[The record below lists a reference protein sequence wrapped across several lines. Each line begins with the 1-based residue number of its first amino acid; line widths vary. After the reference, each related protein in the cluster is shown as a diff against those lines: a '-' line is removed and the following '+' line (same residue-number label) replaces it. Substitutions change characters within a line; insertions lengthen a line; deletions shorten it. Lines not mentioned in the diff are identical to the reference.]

1 MAEEPMPSEEPIGDK
16 PTPNVSSRDERPSR
30 VDRLRLPYL
39 LGRYPSRLVWAA
51 FLLVNG
57 FLTIGLLASVAM
69 ISGTPLV
76 FPSLGPTA
84 LLLFHNPMQPAAS
97 PRNTLCGHAIGILCG
112 YASLWLMG
120 LTHDPPTIVEGVHAE
135 RVFCAALSLA
145 STGAVMVL
153 LNVWHPPAGATT
165 LIIALGII
173 TRPYHLLIVEAAVA
187 ILVLQALI
195 INRLA
200 GIEYPVWARAVP
212 VGQREPIAAEGRPED
227 ENLHRTKRCT

>member
-1 MAEEPMPSEEPIGDK
+1 MTEEPRRSKEPIGDK
-16 PTPNVSSRDERPSR
+16 PTPNVSREGRRSR
-30 VDRLRLPYL
+30 VDRLRLSYL
-39 LGRYPSRLVWAA
+39 LGHYPARLVWAA
-51 FLLVNG
+51 FLFVNG
-57 FLTIGLLASVAM
+57 FLTIGVLASFAM
-69 ISGTPLV
+69 ISGTPLI

-84 LLLFHNPMQPAAS
+84 FLLFRNPMQPAAS

-112 YASLWLMG
+112 VASLWLMG
-120 LTHDPPTIVEGVHAE
+120 LTHDVPTIVERVLAE

-145 STGAVMVL
+145 ATGALMVL
-153 LNVWHPPAGATT
+153 LDVWHPPAGATT

-200 GIEYPVWARAVP
+200 GIEYPVWAATARL
-212 VGQREPIAAEGRPED
+212 EAAEPVA
-227 ENLHRTKRCT
+227 HRGTRRCR

>member
-1 MAEEPMPSEEPIGDK
+1 MGAEEPISDQ
-16 PTPNVSSRDERPSR
+16 PTPNASSREGRRSR
-30 VDRLRLPYL
+30 IERLRLPYL
-39 LGRYPSRLVWAA
+39 LGHYPTRLVWAA

-57 FLTIGLLASVAM
+57 FLTIGMLASVAM

-84 LLLFHNPMQPAAS
+84 FLLFHNPMQPAAS

-120 LTHDPPTIVEGVHAE
+120 LAHHPPTMIEGVHAE
-135 RVFCAALSLA
+135 RVFCAAIALA
-145 STGAVMVL
+145 STGALMVL

-187 ILVLQALI
+187 ILVLQALV

-200 GIEYPVWARAVP
+200 GIEYPVWARAAASAPGESV
-212 VGQREPIAAEGRPED
+212 VGVEANTEEAHSR
-227 ENLHRTKRCT
+227 RTR

>member
-1 MAEEPMPSEEPIGDK
+1 MKSEAPIGDK
-16 PTPNVSSRDERPSR
+16 PTPNASSRDGRVSR
-30 VDRLRLPYL
+30 VDRLRLPFL
-39 LGRYPSRLVWAA
+39 LRRYPTRLVWAA
-51 FLLVNG
+51 FLLVNA

-84 LLLFHNPMQPAAS
+84 FLLFHNPMQPAAS
-97 PRNTLCGHAIGILCG
+97 PRNTLCGHALGIFCG

-120 LTHDPPTIVEGVHAE
+120 LTHDPPTIVEGVHVE

-145 STGAVMVL
+145 STGALMVL

-187 ILVLQALI
+187 ILVLQALV

-200 GIEYPVWARAVP
+200 GLHYPVWAGVAGSGKGDP
-212 VGQREPIAAEGRPED
+212 VVEAEPNPE
-227 ENLHRTKRCT
+227 EAHSRRTKRRT

>member
-1 MAEEPMPSEEPIGDK
+1 MVEKPMGSEEPIGDR
-16 PTPNVSSRDERPSR
+16 PTPNGSTPDTRRSR

-39 LGRYPSRLVWAA
+39 LGHYPARFIWAA

-57 FLTIGLLASVAM
+57 FLTIGLLACVAM
-69 ISGTPLV
+69 IVGSPLV

-84 LLLFHNPMQPAAS
+84 FLLFHNPMQPVAS

-120 LTHDPPTIVEGVHAE
+120 LTHNPPTIVEGVHAE

-145 STGAVMVL
+145 STGALMVL
-153 LNVWHPPAGATT
+153 LDVWHPPAGATT

-200 GIEYPVWARAVP
+200 GIEYPVWSCAAR
-212 VGQREPIAAEGRPED
+212 VGAGGPPERV
-227 ENLHRTKRCT
+227 E

>member
-1 MAEEPMPSEEPIGDK
+1 MGSEKPVGDK
-16 PTPNVSSRDERPSR
+16 PTPNVSSREGRSSR

-39 LGRYPSRLVWAA
+39 LRHYPTRFVWAA
-51 FLLVNG
+51 FLFVNG

-84 LLLFHNPMQPAAS
+84 FLLFHNPMQPAAS

-135 RVFCAALSLA
+135 RVLCAALSLA
-145 STGAVMVL
+145 STGALMVL
-153 LNVWHPPAGATT
+153 LDVWHPPAGATT

-173 TRPYHLLIVEAAVA
+173 IRPYHLLIVQLAVA

-200 GIEYPVWARAVP
+200 GVPYPIWVKVTQSGSANL
-212 VGQREPIAAEGRPED
+212 AADEGLPED
-227 ENLHRTKRCT
+227 QNSRRTRRCT

>member
-1 MAEEPMPSEEPIGDK
+1 MGSAEPNGAK
-16 PTPNVSSRDERPSR
+16 PTPNVSSREGWRSR

-39 LGRYPSRLVWAA
+39 LRHYPTRLVWAA

-57 FLTIGLLASVAM
+57 FLTIGLLASFAM
-69 ISGTPLV
+69 ISGTPLL

-84 LLLFHNPMQPAAS
+84 FLLFHNPMQPAAS
-97 PRNTLCGHAIGILCG
+97 PRNTICGHAIGILCG

-120 LTHDPPTIVEGVHAE
+120 LTSDPPTMVEGVHAE

-145 STGAVMVL
+145 TAGALMVL
-153 LNVWHPPAGATT
+153 LDVWHPPAGATT
-165 LIIALGII
+165 LIIALGIL

-187 ILVLQALI
+187 ILVLQALV

-200 GIEYPVWARAVP
+200 GIEYPVWARAARL
-212 VGQREPIAAEGRPED
+212 GQAEPLVAEGRPED
-227 ENLHRTKRCT
+227 ENLRRTKR

>member
-1 MAEEPMPSEEPIGDK
+1 MPSEEPIGDQ
-16 PTPNVSSRDERPSR
+16 PTRNVSRRDGRRSR

-39 LGRYPSRLVWAA
+39 LGHYPARLVWAA

-84 LLLFHNPMQPAAS
+84 LLLFHDPMQPAAS
-97 PRNTLCGHAIGILCG
+97 PRNTLCGHALGIACG
-112 YASLWLMG
+112 YASLWLLG
-120 LTHDPPTIVEGVHAE
+120 LTHDPPTLVEGVYAN

-145 STGAVMVL
+145 STGTLMVL
-153 LNVWHPPAGATT
+153 LDVWHPPAGATT

-187 ILVLQALI
+187 MLILQALI

-200 GIEYPVWARAVP
+200 GIKYPVWAHAAGVRRREAV
-212 VGQREPIAAEGRPED
+212 E
-227 ENLHRTKRCT
+227 

>member
-1 MAEEPMPSEEPIGDK
+1 MAEEPVESEEPTGEKSTRNLLGPDGW
-16 PTPNVSSRDERPSR
+16 RSR

-39 LGRYPSRLVWAA
+39 LGHYPARAVWAA

-69 ISGTPLV
+69 ISGTPFV

-84 LLLFHNPMQPAAS
+84 FLLFHDPLQPAAS
-97 PRNTLCGHAIGILCG
+97 PRNTLCGHAIGIFCG

-120 LTHDPPTIVEGVHAE
+120 LAHHPSTMVEGVHAE
-135 RVFCAALSLA
+135 RVFYAAFSLA
-145 STGAVMVL
+145 STGALMVL
-153 LNVWHPPAGATT
+153 LDVWHPPAGATT

-187 ILVLQALI
+187 ILVLQALV

-200 GIEYPVWARAVP
+200 GVDYPVWAAVAGSGQGGP
-212 VGQREPIAAEGRPED
+212 VVGAEPKPEESNSRRP
-227 ENLHRTKRCT
+227 KR

>member
-1 MAEEPMPSEEPIGDK
+1 MGSEEPISDK
-16 PTPNVSSRDERPSR
+16 PTPNVSSRDGRRSR

-39 LGRYPSRLVWAA
+39 LGHYPTRVVWAA

-57 FLTIGLLASVAM
+57 FLTVGLLAFVAM

-84 LLLFHNPMQPAAS
+84 FLLFHNPMQPAAS

-120 LTHDPPTIVEGVHAE
+120 LTHNPPTIVEGVHAE

-145 STGAVMVL
+145 STGALMVL
-153 LNVWHPPAGATT
+153 LDVWHPPAGATT

-200 GIEYPVWARAVP
+200 GIKYPVWAGAARLEPAEP
-212 VGQREPIAAEGRPED
+212 VAAEGHPED
-227 ENLHRTKRCT
+227 QNSRLTKRCS

>member
-1 MAEEPMPSEEPIGDK
+1 MAEEPVESEEPIGEKSTRNLLSPDGW
-16 PTPNVSSRDERPSR
+16 RSR

-39 LGRYPSRLVWAA
+39 LGHYPARAVWAA

-69 ISGTPLV
+69 ISGTPFV

-84 LLLFHNPMQPAAS
+84 LLLFHNPMQSAAS

-120 LTHDPPTIVEGVHAE
+120 LAHDPPTMVEGVHAE

-145 STGAVMVL
+145 STGALMVL

-187 ILVLQALI
+187 ILVLQALV
-195 INRLA
+195 INRVA
-200 GIEYPVWARAVP
+200 GLDYPFWAGGA
-212 VGQREPIAAEGRPED
+212 GLREG
-227 ENLHRTKRCT
+227 

>member
-1 MAEEPMPSEEPIGDK
+1 MGAEEPISDQ
-16 PTPNVSSRDERPSR
+16 PTPNASSREGRRSR
-30 VDRLRLPYL
+30 IERLRLPYL
-39 LGRYPSRLVWAA
+39 LGHYPTRLVWAA

-57 FLTIGLLASVAM
+57 FLTIGMLASVAM

-84 LLLFHNPMQPAAS
+84 FLLFHNPMQPAAS

-120 LTHDPPTIVEGVHAE
+120 LAHHPPTMIEGVHAE
-135 RVFCAALSLA
+135 RVFCAAIALA
-145 STGAVMVL
+145 STGALMVL

-187 ILVLQALI
+187 ILVLQALV

-200 GIEYPVWARAVP
+200 GIEYPVWARAA
-212 VGQREPIAAEGRPED
+212 GSALGEEANTEEAHSR
-227 ENLHRTKRCT
+227 RTKR